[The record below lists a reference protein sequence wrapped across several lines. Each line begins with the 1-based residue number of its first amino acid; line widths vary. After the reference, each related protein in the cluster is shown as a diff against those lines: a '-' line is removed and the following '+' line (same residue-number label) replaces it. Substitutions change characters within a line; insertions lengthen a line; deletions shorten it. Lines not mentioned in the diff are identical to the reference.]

1 MAKRAYNL
9 GHYKRAS
16 RWLKE
21 RAKTGGEGK
30 EGPVV
35 CHILGPTC
43 VRVATV
49 PHHFIALAEG
59 GSEGIENL
67 VPACR
72 PCNLWEGKGT
82 GRRRRLGLAPPERKR
97 VRFSWPEEAVG
108 NAVELKK
115 FTAPPG
121 FSPRRADQP
130 WFFSGSRRPF

>member
-21 RAKTGGEGK
+21 RAGRGEGEG

-35 CHILGPTC
+35 CRIVGPTC
-43 VRVATV
+43 ARVATV
-49 PHHFIALAEG
+49 PHHFVALAEG
-59 GSEGIENL
+59 GSEGIGNL

-82 GRRRRLGLAPPERKR
+82 GHRRRLGLPLPKRKR
-97 VRFSWPEEAVG
+97 IRFSWPAEVVG
-108 NAVELKK
+108 NAVKVKK
-115 FTAPPG
+115 LTPPPG
-121 FSPRRADQP
+121 FPPRREDQP
-130 WFFSGSRRPF
+130 WFFLGSRRPF